1 MKELKEVKDLDVNSF
16 FTYKGKKYE
25 ATSTTLTGAERRVYN
40 HTDFKSELLPVH
52 LKVKVEERKLFTD
65 LYTVEEFA
73 AYYRGAGRRELKAR
87 LKHIGEHRSLPKQQ
101 DNERKA
107 IKAYLM

>member
-25 ATSTTLTGAERRVYN
+25 VTSTTLTGAERRVYN

-52 LKVKVEERKLFTD
+52 LKVKVES
-65 LYTVEEFA
+65 V
-73 AYYRGAGRRELKAR
+73 
-87 LKHIGEHRSLPKQQ
+87 
-101 DNERKA
+101 
-107 IKAYLM
+107 